1 MNASEHSIVL
11 TRVIKA
17 SSADIYAAWTD
28 PQKMELWLG
37 RVWADVTIGGRYLF
51 ESPSKGAD
59 PYIYSG
65 TYLVLEE
72 NRQVTLTFLV
82 GKPDPAKASAYRNE
96 FLDVRLRS
104 ITPSLTEL
112 TFINGWD
119 GQPLEDAFL
128 VAVRSAWA
136 DWLDRMEL
144 SIFNNS
150 KAMRHCAV

>member
-11 TRVIKA
+11 TRVINA
-17 SSADIYAAWTD
+17 STADIYAAWTD

-37 RVWADVTIGGRYLF
+37 RVWAEVRIGGRYLF
-51 ESPSKGAD
+51 ESPAD
-59 PYIYSG
+59 DTTSYYYSG

-72 NRQVTLTFLV
+72 NRQVTLSFLA
-82 GKPDPAKASAYRNE
+82 GKPDPNRPSAYQNE
-96 FLDVRLRS
+96 FLDIRLRA

-112 TFINGWD
+112 TFINGWN
-119 GQPLEDAFL
+119 GQPLGDEFL

-144 SIFNNS
+144 SVLNHS
-150 KAMRHCAV
+150 KAMKSCAV